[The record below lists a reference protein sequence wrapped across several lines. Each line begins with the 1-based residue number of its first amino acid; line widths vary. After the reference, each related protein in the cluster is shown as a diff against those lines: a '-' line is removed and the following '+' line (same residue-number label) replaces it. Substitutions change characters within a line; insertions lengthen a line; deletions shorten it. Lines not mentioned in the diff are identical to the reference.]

1 LAPLV
6 KEWLEVTETIL
17 YGRSGIYNI
26 EIIRVS
32 DDTMMFEYSN
42 SSIINWREDGE
53 FVRPKWGIYRSLI
66 NAQDLRDETL
76 LYADFSIEEL

>member
-53 FVRPKWGIYRSLI
+53 FVRPKWGIYRSLM